1 MTTTP
6 FRVRVTECTA
16 EARDVVTL
24 ELRATSDAPL
34 PAFTPGTHL
43 ELALPNGL
51 VRHYSLCNDSRERDR
66 YVIGVGRAPASRG
79 GSRYI
84 HQSLRVGD
92 SLTVA
97 AVRNNFPLV
106 DGAPAYRFVAGGIGI
121 TPLLSMIRHC
131 EATGAPWSLLYCV
144 RSRQRAAFHEELA
157 RWPGCVCYHVDEESA
172 GAPPDLAAALAA
184 PTAGEQLY
192 CCGPD
197 GLMRAASEC
206 SAHWPSDSVH
216 FEWFS
221 APAEAGGGEAAA
233 GDRAF
238 ELVLRRQ
245 GRALTV
251 PAGRSIL
258 DTLEEHGVVV
268 PFSCREGLCR
278 TCETAVCAGDVEH
291 RDFVLSAAERE
302 AGTSMM
308 ICVSRARG
316 ESLELD
322 L

>member
-1 MTTTP
+1 MNNPP
-6 FRVRVTECTA
+6 FRVRVTEITV
-16 EARDVVTL
+16 EARDVLTL
-24 ELRATSDAPL
+24 ELRAASDAPL
-34 PAFTPGTHL
+34 PVFAPGAHI

-92 SLTVA
+92 SLVVT
-97 AVRNNFPLV
+97 AVRNNFPLA
-106 DGAPAYRFVAGGIGI
+106 DGAPGYRFIAGGIGI

-131 EATGAPWSLLYCV
+131 QVTGAPWSLLYCV
-144 RSRQRAAFHEELA
+144 RSRQRAAFQEELA
-157 RWPGCVCYHVDEESA
+157 RWPGRVRYHVDEESA
-172 GAPPDLAAALAA
+172 GAPPGLAAAAAA
-184 PTAGEQLY
+184 PAVGEQLY

-197 GLMRAASEC
+197 GLMRAVRES
-206 SAHWPSDSVH
+206 SGHWPSASVH

-221 APAEAGGGEAAA
+221 TPAETSSSVTA
-233 GDRAF
+233 GDHAF

-245 GRALTV
+245 GRTLTV
-251 PAGRSIL
+251 PAGRTIL
-258 DTLEEHGVVV
+258 DTLEEHDVMV
-268 PFSCREGLCR
+268 PFACREGLCR
-278 TCETAVCAGDVEH
+278 TCETSVCAGEVEH
-291 RDFVLSAAERE
+291 RDFVLSATERE

-316 ESLELD
+316 KSLELD